1 MKKSIIV
8 LSILVGGLF
17 STNLLEAKSFAQ
29 NDTNNTVMNQTIQ
42 LNQEDAHQLL
52 LNNNSDLTYIFQ
64 GTENQFDTLNE
75 KGLEG
80 YVFLPDI
87 DTDLG
92 YFVDKNTSN
101 IFLIIFPILSF
112 WFVLFFPSLPSL

>member
-101 IFLIIFPILSF
+101 IYYFHPSGYLELIK
-112 WFVLFFPSLPSL
+112 

>member
-42 LNQEDAHQLL
+42 LNQDPHQLL

-101 IFLIIFPILSF
+101 IYYFHPSGYLELIK
-112 WFVLFFPSLPSL
+112 

>member
-42 LNQEDAHQLL
+42 LNQEDAHQRAPCTCEVAAIYQRAYHSLF
-52 LNNNSDLTYIFQ
+52 S
-64 GTENQFDTLNE
+64 
-75 KGLEG
+75 
-80 YVFLPDI
+80 
-87 DTDLG
+87 
-92 YFVDKNTSN
+92 S
-101 IFLIIFPILSF
+101 SF
-112 WFVLFFPSLPSL
+112 GCVHKH